1 MSSIMQE
8 KDLGKKKEIHLE
20 KKQKE
25 IFEHTAQPCAG
36 ARDASRH
43 EPDRVGGQQHDHDHA
58 RF

>member
-25 IFEHTAQPCAG
+25 IFEHT
-36 ARDASRH
+36 
-43 EPDRVGGQQHDHDHA
+43 
-58 RF
+58 